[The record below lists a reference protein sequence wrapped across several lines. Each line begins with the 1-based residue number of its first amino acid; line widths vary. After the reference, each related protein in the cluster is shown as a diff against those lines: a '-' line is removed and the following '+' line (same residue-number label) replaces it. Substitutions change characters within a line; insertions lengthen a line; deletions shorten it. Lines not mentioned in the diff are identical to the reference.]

1 MPTYDYKCAK
11 CQHTFDE
18 YRSIAERD
26 APCLSPCPKCSKK
39 GHVSREYNAAPA
51 AAVDMTLG
59 PGTDFKNV
67 MEKVKRGVPKRY
79 RENLDQAASR
89 RGTVWGTG

>member
-1 MPTYDYKCAK
+1 MPTYDYKCDK
-11 CQHTFDE
+11 CQHTFEE

-26 APCLSPCPKCSKK
+26 APCRLPCPHCSCES
-39 GHVSREYNAAPA
+39 VVRDYNSAPA
-51 AAVDMTLG
+51 AAVDMTLS

-67 MEKVKRGVPKRY
+67 MEKVKRGIPKRY

-89 RGTVWGTG
+89 RGTVWGNG

>member
-1 MPTYDYKCAK
+1 MPTYDFCCAK
-11 CQHTFDE
+11 CSHSFE
-18 YRSIAERD
+18 SYRSISDRD
-26 APCLSPCPKCSKK
+26 APCSLPCPSCGQKSIQR
-39 GHVSREYNAAPA
+39 SYESAPA

-59 PGTDFKNV
+59 PGADFKEV
-67 MEKVKRGVPKRY
+67 MEKVKRGIPKRY